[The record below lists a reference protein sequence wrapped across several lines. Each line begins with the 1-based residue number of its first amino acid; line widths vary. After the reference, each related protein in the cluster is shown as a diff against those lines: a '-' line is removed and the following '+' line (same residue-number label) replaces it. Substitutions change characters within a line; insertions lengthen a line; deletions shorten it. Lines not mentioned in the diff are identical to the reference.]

1 MQLILNF
8 PYFRGQYHDD
18 PNRKSQPRTSG
29 ISGTGY
35 DRWSYEQAARREAGA
50 NDTPLNK
57 LQYKFWVTK
66 SKVVRK
72 LGKDEDECVVA
83 SDAELDA
90 KLELYHSISETTKDL
105 QRILDQYND
114 RLCSKYSFKYV
125 KEQNVFNYF
134 VVDLAYEEN
143 SFGRFLKDFGKLE
156 KTKTGKIMMASGKA
170 VSYSS
175 QQRLALRPSIIR
187 LAEEVDTFRFR
198 AIEDT
203 NDTVSSMEKV
213 RTEYRGALMWMKNV
227 STELDPD
234 TYKQLEKFRKV
245 QGHVKTSKV
254 KFDRLKVDCIQK
266 IDLLAAARCN
276 MYSHAL
282 VMYQDALIHFSE
294 KVAKTFSHVESS
306 FKGYQPY
313 EFQYIRELADPHKF
327 LVPTKSKK
335 KAKENTENTEE
346 AKKVEEVE
354 DEKYFFDLDTDKA
367 ELGQDALELAKE
379 SEASIN
385 NLLELEDDN
394 KDDELLLHWEEQ
406 HKKGSE
412 NQDLLKGA
420 EDLFKKSTD
429 NDQTSLLDNLAG
441 LDLGPSESPQ
451 DSPARFSAQWNKLF
465 GQEPKPMDDNTVPD
479 LNLGTLGT
487 IQANDDDFGSF
498 LQAAKPT
505 ENQSSDAIL
514 PSQLFDLDQSLF
526 SLQSPRQGKN
536 LF

>member
-1 MQLILNF
+1 M
-8 PYFRGQYHDD
+8 
-18 PNRKSQPRTSG
+18 
-29 ISGTGY
+29 
-35 DRWSYEQAARREAGA
+35 
-50 NDTPLNK
+50 
-57 LQYKFWVTK
+57 
-66 SKVVRK
+66 
-72 LGKDEDECVVA
+72 
-83 SDAELDA
+83 
-90 KLELYHSISETTKDL
+90 
-105 QRILDQYND
+105 
-114 RLCSKYSFKYV
+114 
-125 KEQNVFNYF
+125 
-134 VVDLAYEEN
+134 AYEEN

-313 EFQYIRELADPHKF
+313 EFQYIRELADPHRF
-327 LVPTKSKK
+327 LVPTDKKDKSKK
-335 KAKENTENTEE
+335 KVKENTEDKKSENAEE
-346 AKKVEEVE
+346 ASGKIDEVE
-354 DEKYFFDLDTDKA
+354 DEKYFFDLDTEKA

-385 NLLELEDDN
+385 NLLELED

-406 HKKGSE
+406 RGIKKGAE
-412 NQDLLKGA
+412 NQDLLKASGG
-420 EDLFKKSTD
+420 EDLFKKD
-429 NDQTSLLDNLAG
+429 NDTSLLDNLAG
-441 LDLGPSESPQ
+441 LDLVSSPQ

-479 LNLGTLGT
+479 LNLGTLGST
-487 IQANDDDFGSF
+487 DDDFGSF
-498 LQAAKPT
+498 LQAASTGKPR

-536 LF
+536 PHFHCVFFPNKNVYIDRSS